1 MAINF
6 PSSPLDGDVFTAG
19 DHTWV
24 FSSIGAGGPGAWKL
38 EAQTVTGPTG
48 PTGPTGATGSQGS
61 TGATGAASNVTG
73 PTGATGATGATGD
86 TGATGATGDTG
97 AASTVTGPTGP
108 TGAAS
113 TVTGP
118 TGATGDT
125 GAASTV
131 TGPTGATGDTG
142 PTGDTG
148 ATGATGDTGATG
160 PTGYSFT
167 GYDSEIHVSDD
178 DGDDSTGDGSLLN
191 PVKTITYALTLV
203 TASRVNVIVHAGTY
217 AETPT
222 ISSNNVVLTGA
233 ADALLNPFING
244 LLTITGT
251 GVSVN
256 SFSTTSVTISGTGAA
271 TFDKVTFSSGT
282 VTKSSSGAVV
292 FLNSSIGGA
301 VSITGTGLVRF
312 NQCVS
317 VFNMTVNNAFATIAM
332 RGCSTVLNPVNTSGT
347 VNILDSTIFGTGT
360 YGLTSAA
367 GAVVLFNT
375 QVLNGTGSALK
386 PVDINGGTYSITNCL
401 LDYAGSDFTGA
412 TDASPN
418 AQFSDATA
426 DAFITRGGTSS
437 DFVKGDGTLDATGPL
452 GPTGPTGATGPTG
465 DTGPTGSTGS
475 TGPTGP
481 GAEVA
486 TFADHKS
493 SGTNGGTFTSG
504 AWRTRTLNTT
514 VYNGITSATLS
525 SNQISLPAGTYSVI
539 AFAPVGDT
547 VGVHQTRLQNITDT
561 TTTIT
566 GTSIAASDA
575 ASAVPLN
582 QSVVLGVFTIAG
594 TKTFELQHQCGATKT
609 DDGFGVASSFDL
621 EVYSQITITKII

>member
-6 PSSPLDGDVFTAG
+6 PTSPLDGDVFTAG

-317 VFNMTVNNAFATIAM
+317 VFNMTVNQAFAVIAM

-375 QVLNGTGSALK
+375 QVLNGTGTALK

-504 AWRTRTLNTT
+504 SWQTRTLNTT

-547 VGVHQTRLQNITDT
+547 VNGHQARLRNITDST
-561 TTTIT
+561 TTLT
-566 GTSIAASDA
+566 GTSIATSDN
-575 ASAVPLN
+575 ASAKPLN
-582 QSVVLGVFTIAG
+582 QTLVLGVFTIAG
-594 TKTFELQHQCGATKT
+594 TKTFELQHQCSTTKT
-609 DDGFGVASSFDL
+609 DDGFGLACGFDL